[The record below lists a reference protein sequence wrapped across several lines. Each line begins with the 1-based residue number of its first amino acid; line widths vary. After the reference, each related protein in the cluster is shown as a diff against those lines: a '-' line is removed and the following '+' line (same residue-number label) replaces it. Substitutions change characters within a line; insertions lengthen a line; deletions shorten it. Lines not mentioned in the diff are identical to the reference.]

1 MVYTLNNI
9 ASDKNNQAAKRGD
22 SIRVNIRNIK
32 IVDGFNVRTQDDEL
46 REHIASLLAAL
57 VANQPIPAIEVWV
70 NPETGDIE
78 LVDDHCRF
86 AAYLQYADIEPEF
99 DNYISAVKF
108 EGTPF
113 QRKMRIAS
121 SNKRLKVNPVEL
133 GRLYIQ
139 ARDELGATR
148 QEIAKEAGMSL
159 AHVDQMILLASKGSP
174 EIEAAIGE
182 GAISATEAVK
192 LVREFGDEAPKE
204 LERRIEVAAEQG
216 KSKVTAKVATP
227 KPPSRPRVDMVV
239 SNAVVLVNSL
249 DADQLYLC
257 EQPEVSPITV
267 SSHDLADLIMAV
279 REMQQAGKAL
289 DADKQLDLLEEKDE
303 RIAELE
309 SQVIALGEL
318 ADSRGE

>member
-1 MVYTLNNI
+1 MAYTLNNI

-32 IVDGFNVRTQDDEL
+32 IVDGFNVRTQDDDL
-46 REHIASLLAAL
+46 REHIASLLGAL
-57 VANQPIPAIEVWV
+57 VANLPIPAIEVWV

-78 LVDDHCRF
+78 LVDGHCRF

-113 QRKMRIAS
+113 QRKMRVAS
-121 SNKRLKVNPVEL
+121 SNKQLKVKPVEL

-139 ARDELGATR
+139 ARDEFGASR
-148 QEIAKEAGMSL
+148 QEIAAEAGMSL

-182 GAISATEAVK
+182 GVISATDAVK
-192 LVREFGDEAPKE
+192 LVREFGTEAPKE

-216 KSKVTAKVATP
+216 KAKVTAKVVTP

-249 DADQLYLC
+249 DGDSIRCCDDPDIEWVTIKADA
-257 EQPEVSPITV
+257 
-267 SSHDLADLIMAV
+267 LADLILAV
-279 REMQQAGKAL
+279 REMQQASKPL
-289 DADKQLDLLEEKDE
+289 DADLKV
-303 RIAELE
+303 ELPIE
-309 SQVIALGEL
+309 
-318 ADSRGE
+318 

>member
-1 MVYTLNNI
+1 MAYTLNNI

-57 VANQPIPAIEVWV
+57 VANLPIPAIEVWV

-78 LVDDHCRF
+78 LVDGHCRF

-121 SNKRLKVNPVEL
+121 SNKQLKVKPVEL

-148 QEIAKEAGMSL
+148 QEIAAEAGMSL

-216 KSKVTAKVATP
+216 KGKVTAKVVAP
-227 KPPSRPRVDMVV
+227 KPPSRPRIDQVV
-239 SNAVVLVNSL
+239 SAAVVLVNRIAADVL
-249 DADQLYLC
+249 AEIENPQEFDAGV
-257 EQPEVSPITV
+257 P
-267 SSHDLADLIMAV
+267 SHALADLIMCV
-279 REMQQAGKAL
+279 REMQQASKPL
-289 DADKQLDLLEEKDE
+289 DADRQV
-303 RIAELE
+303 ELPIE
-309 SQVIALGEL
+309 
-318 ADSRGE
+318 